1 MSQISSNRNNRRILY
16 PISDMQI
23 MKNKKAMQLAI
34 VSVAFLML
42 VTGAVYLVVATEEI
56 AEANGVYEEQN
67 PNESIEGALIET
79 VFFATVG
86 GAYIPVGLWAIS
98 SRDSSKTP
106 YVLAVIGSGALLILY
121 ILSRTVNMPLVGQQ
135 NDVGFI
141 DILSKGL
148 QVGIISVSAYIII
161 SIRREKKVSLP

>member
-1 MSQISSNRNNRRILY
+1 
-16 PISDMQI
+16 

-106 YVLAVIGSGALLILY
+106 YFLAIIGSGALLILY

-148 QVGIISVSAYIII
+148 QAGIISVSAYIII
-161 SIRREKKVSLP
+161 SIRREKKDILP